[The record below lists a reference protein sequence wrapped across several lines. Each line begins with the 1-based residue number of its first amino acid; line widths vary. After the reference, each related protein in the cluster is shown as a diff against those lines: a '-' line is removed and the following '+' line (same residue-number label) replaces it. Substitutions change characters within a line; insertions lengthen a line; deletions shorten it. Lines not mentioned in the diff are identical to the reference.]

1 MKNRSKKITDLQHQ
15 AHGKIEDTQHK
26 TLDQIWG
33 DDGSSRYKQQTE
45 EQYLKY
51 VSELNKSDLQAHAN
65 KLGLIPVDN
74 RELLTK
80 RLLSEYK
87 KFMSAYRI
95 PAQAQN
101 EIKMSKDVKNIL
113 SEGK

>member
-1 MKNRSKKITDLQHQ
+1 MKNRSKKLNELNQT
-15 AHGKIEDTQHK
+15 HGKIEDTQHK

-33 DDGSSRYKQQTE
+33 DDGSSKYKQQTE
-45 EQYLKY
+45 ELYLSY
-51 VSELNKSDLQAHAN
+51 VSDLNKSDLQAHAN

-87 KFMSAYRI
+87 KFMSAYKI
-95 PAQAQN
+95 PAQTQN
-101 EIKMSKDVKNIL
+101 EIKLSKDVKNIL

>member
-1 MKNRSKKITDLQHQ
+1 MKNRSKKLNELNQT
-15 AHGKIEDTQHK
+15 HGKIEDTQHK

-45 EQYLKY
+45 QQYLNY

-87 KFMSAYRI
+87 KFMSAYKI

-101 EIKMSKDVKNIL
+101 EIEMSKDVKNIL

>member
-1 MKNRSKKITDLQHQ
+1 MKNRSKKLNELNQT
-15 AHGKIEDTQHK
+15 HGKIEDTQHK

-45 EQYLKY
+45 QQYLNY

-87 KFMSAYRI
+87 KFMSAYKTPTKI
-95 PAQAQN
+95 EN